1 MKANQDV
8 VKALGLSDGKKRH
21 LRLDKGYYCDAAAF
35 DSRRCDSYM
44 TDHCLKKC
52 GARKRRRR

>member
-8 VKALGLSDGKKRH
+8 VKALGLNDGKKRH
-21 LRLDKGYYCDAAAF
+21 LRLDKGYYCGSAAF
-35 DSRRCDSYM
+35 DSRRCAQYM

-52 GARKRRRR
+52 GARKKRK